1 MGYPMNRAVR
11 HTIVTLGVA
20 ATLVSIGGAD
30 TVALQNRER
39 LDLSGTWTL
48 DRSLAKA
55 GEENDSP
62 NPPGAC
68 GVRSGGSRG
77 LY

>member
-1 MGYPMNRAVR
+1 MNRAVR
-11 HTIVTLGVA
+11 HTIVALGVA

-48 DRSLAKA
+48 DRS
-55 GEENDSP
+55 
-62 NPPGAC
+62 
-68 GVRSGGSRG
+68 
-77 LY
+77 